1 MTFFANSDPEA
12 ERRFKEHFNVDPFP
26 DIPSALLNSADI
38 RSYIGATGLVYPFA
52 NDDSKFKTASYEID
66 LLGKCVYWDEHGQ
79 KIVKEISVGEEFT
92 LHPNSIA
99 FVTLEPTFRLP
110 QYIAIRFNLK
120 ITHVYRG
127 ILLGTGPLVDPG
139 YRNKLSIPLHN
150 LTTNPY
156 VFKGGEG
163 LIWMEFTKLSHPSSK
178 FSPLSSAPSKWE
190 GPLADFP
197 REKNKLSDV
206 EDYIRKGEPHRSVR
220 SSIPQVFQEAQKAV
234 QEGRNALTE
243 FRKEFSESKKQ
254 FALGGLV
261 ALVFSLGLGV
271 YPIVSLVHD
280 VTTTLDNAR
289 SLLASTEQKILDQSK
304 EIRELR
310 EEIKKKRD
318 RKEPS
323 HDR

>member
-1 MTFFANSDPEA
+1 MITFATSESDA
-12 ERRFKEHFNVDPFP
+12 ETRFQKHFDVDPFP
-26 DIPSALLNSADI
+26 DIPSALLNSGDI
-38 RSYIGATGLVYPFA
+38 RSYVGAAGIVYPFS
-52 NDDSKFKTASYEID
+52 NSDDKFKTASYEVD
-66 LLGKCVYWDEHGQ
+66 LLGKAVYWDKNEN
-79 KIVKEISVGEEFT
+79 KIVQDIKRGDEFV

-99 FVTLEPTFRLP
+99 FVTLEPTFRIP

-156 VFKGGEG
+156 VLKGGEG

-178 FSPLSSAPSKWE
+178 RSPTSGGLAQWS
-190 GPLADFP
+190 GPLIGFP
-197 REKNKLSDV
+197 PFKNSLKDV

-220 SSIPQVFQEAQKAV
+220 SSIPKVFQEAEDAIGKGRKA
-234 QEGRNALTE
+234 LDE
-243 FRKEFSESKKQ
+243 FRQEFQESKKQ

-261 ALVFSLGLGV
+261 ALAISIALGV

-280 VTTTLDNAR
+280 TNATLDSAR
-289 SLLASTEQKILDQSK
+289 QLVTSTEQTIRNQET
-304 EIRELR
+304 EIRKLR
-310 EEIKKKRD
+310 EEIKIIKQKLSR
-318 RKEPS
+318 
-323 HDR
+323 